1 MSRARVL
8 LLSLAVST
16 LLAGCA
22 ATTSGRE
29 PRGESG
35 PVVWEVADMRQRLVD
50 NGVRMRWEYTIVL
63 RNRGVTVVAF
73 ERMALGSRARGTG
86 DVRGGI
92 SDEAF
97 DRRLEP
103 NRELR
108 VSRNDTWGC
117 PRCGPSELHTFFASG
132 IIRDIT
138 FSGRD
143 VQGEPVKVL
152 VRIPLNSSEGTRE

>member
-1 MSRARVL
+1 MSRARVV
-8 LLSLAVST
+8 LLSLAVWT
-16 LLAGCA
+16 VLAGCA
-22 ATTSGRE
+22 ATTPERE
-29 PRGESG
+29 LRGESG
-35 PVVWEVADMRQRLVD
+35 PIVSEVVDVRQRLVD

-86 DVRGGI
+86 DVWGGI
-92 SDEAF
+92 SDEVF

-117 PRCGPSELHTFFASG
+117 PGAGRVSSTPSSLPGSFARSRSPARTPKG
-132 IIRDIT
+132 Y
-138 FSGRD
+138 
-143 VQGEPVKVL
+143 P
-152 VRIPLNSSEGTRE
+152 

>member
-1 MSRARVL
+1 MSRARVV
-8 LLSLAVST
+8 LLSLAVWAV
-16 LLAGCA
+16 LAGCA
-22 ATTSGRE
+22 ATAPGRDL
-29 PRGESG
+29 RGESG
-35 PVVWEVADMRQRLVD
+35 PIVWEVVDVRQRLVD
-50 NGVRMRWEYTIVL
+50 NGVLTRWEYTVVL

-73 ERMALGSRARGTG
+73 DRVALASRARGTG
-86 DVRGGI
+86 DLWGGL
-92 SDEAF
+92 SDELF

-108 VSRNDTWGC
+108 FSRTDTWGC

-143 VQGEPVKVL
+143 AQGEPVKVL
-152 VRIPLNSSEGTRE
+152 VRIPLNSSVGKRE

>member
-1 MSRARVL
+1 MAVISARREVQPLTEEGVMSRARVL

-73 ERMALGSRARGTG
+73 ERIARPGH
-86 DVRGGI
+86 R
-92 SDEAF
+92 
-97 DRRLEP
+97 RRL
-103 NRELR
+103 
-108 VSRNDTWGC
+108 
-117 PRCGPSELHTFFASG
+117 
-132 IIRDIT
+132 
-138 FSGRD
+138 GRD
-143 VQGEPVKVL
+143 Q
-152 VRIPLNSSEGTRE
+152 